1 MRKDSV
7 AIFGASALIT
17 LAIVGGAYYMT
28 VVRPTQQ
35 AREATAAI
43 QPRLDPSAVGA
54 PASAQIATPPWTDT
68 PIKCI
73 DPEIGEFWTNA
84 KDCESAD
91 LKNRISVAQPTLVP
105 RSEVP
110 SASTMPKTSAA
121 IAKATAPNKPNL
133 RNVARPIPE
142 GLNVSCKFAVGK
154 ALEIERDL
162 SAADDPAE
170 SIWRENYCKWVNET
184 RANDCPVSGNF
195 FYYGDLCGY
204 GFRAAN

>member
-1 MRKDSV
+1 MRRDSV
-7 AIFGASALIT
+7 LIFGASMLIS
-17 LAIVGGAYYMT
+17 LGLVGAAYYVS
-28 VVRPTQQ
+28 VVRQTPS
-35 AREATAAI
+35 APEATAGAQS
-43 QPRLDPSAVGA
+43 QPKSSAVGSPA
-54 PASAQIATPPWTDT
+54 PEQGATPTWTNT
-68 PIKCI
+68 PIKCV

-91 LKNRISVAQPTLVP
+91 LKNRISVAQPLDRP
-105 RSEVP
+105 RSASP
-110 SASTMPKTSAA
+110 STEATPKNSPTNAKNTAS
-121 IAKATAPNKPNL
+121 NKPNL
-133 RNVARPIPE
+133 RNVARPVPE